1 MDAAVTVRVVIVN
14 VTDVAPV
21 GTVTLAGTVPTVVGL
36 DARTMT
42 APPVGAAR
50 VRVTVPVTATPPVA
64 AATLVVM
71 PESAAAGGVTVTE
84 AVPVEP
90 FVDAVI
96 VTEVFA
102 ATVPAV
108 IVNVAVRDPEGTV
121 TLTGTDAA
129 PALDELSVTTL
140 PPTGA
145 LVESVTVPVV
155 VAVDATFALT
165 TVTAVTFGPRIES
178 LDLTLT
184 PFVTA
189 EITALVSTLTKFVVT
204 ANVTVI

>member
-1 MDAAVTVRVVIVN
+1 VIVN
-14 VTDVAPV
+14 VTDVAPA
-21 GTVTLAGTVPTVVGL
+21 GTVTLAGTVPTVVEL
-36 DARTMT
+36 DASVTT

-50 VRVTVPVTATPPVA
+50 VSVTVPVTAIPPVA
-64 AATLVVM
+64 AATFVVM
-71 PESAAAGGVTVTE
+71 PESAAAGGVTVTV
-84 AVPVEP
+84 AVPFEP

-108 IVNVAVRDPEGTV
+108 IVNVAVRDPAGTV
-121 TLTGTDAA
+121 TLTGTVAT
-129 PALDELSVTTL
+129 PTLDELSVTTL

>member
-1 MDAAVTVRVVIVN
+1 MTVRVVIVN
-14 VTDVAPV
+14 VTDVAPA

-50 VRVTVPVTATPPVA
+50 VRVTVPVTATPPVT
-64 AATLVVM
+64 AATFVVM
-71 PESAAAGGVTVTE
+71 PESAAAGGVMVTV
-84 AVPVEP
+84 AVPLEP

-96 VTEVFA
+96 VTEVFE

-108 IVNVAVRDPEGTV
+108 IVNVAVRDPAGTV
-121 TLTGTDAA
+121 TLTGTVAT
-129 PALDELSVTTL
+129 PVFDELSVTTL
-140 PPTGA
+140 QPTGA

-155 VAVDATFALT
+155 VAVDAMLALA
-165 TVTAVTFGPRIES
+165 TVTDVTFGPRIGKV
-178 LDLTLT
+178 DLTLT

-204 ANVTVI
+204 VNVAVI